1 MVDPR
6 ARASPEERA
15 LDTSVKVV
23 VCSDQKT
30 LMHAGEVRKEG
41 AVNDHLLHE
50 MVRIRM
56 DELRAEASRA
66 HAAREARGS
75 QGWRQYLGI
84 LSVSG
89 TPHAK
94 GGSFSHGTT
103 EETCCA

>member
-23 VCSDQKT
+23 VHSDQKT

-66 HAAREARGS
+66 RLGRLGDRRG
-75 QGWRQYLGI
+75 
-84 LSVSG
+84 
-89 TPHAK
+89 
-94 GGSFSHGTT
+94 GGNISAS
-103 EETCCA
+103 